1 MTRRQLDTRAGFAL
15 GALLS
20 AALWAVI
27 TLGVL
32 LVRAA
37 T

>member
-1 MTRRQLDTRAGFAL
+1 MTRPSLSTAAGLAL
-15 GALLS
+15 GALIS
-20 AALWAVI
+20 VALWAVI

>member
-1 MTRRQLDTRAGFAL
+1 MTRDPLSTAYGFAF
-15 GALLS
+15 GALIS
-20 AALWAVI
+20 VALWAVI

>member
-1 MTRRQLDTRAGFAL
+1 MTRPPLSTAAGFAL
-15 GALLS
+15 GALIS

-27 TLGVL
+27 VLGAL